1 MTKAKTER
9 KLQEQ
14 AEFIN
19 NAVSDAI
26 FRNEFQKE
34 NGISLDDAA
43 DALERQKAIYKQ
55 KMSMYINEQFYKLN
69 SLVNLV
75 VGAVNTIAGK
85 AVIDAKNE
93 LYKRKDLWRHE
104 IKYNAR
110 LAEKKYYDYEKIHMR
125 NFGVRYNLFLDY
137 LSAIEDNISKDVDML
152 TYSIAQVLSK
162 HNQEDA
168 MLKAQI
174 ETARTMCEY
183 ACCVFDRL
191 IQEANKK
198 VYNECCKYSFSTM
211 LLEKPFDY
219 TPYFAPARITP
230 VFHHWDKV
238 TAMLCKTDK
247 DGEPIILDD
256 DPNCKLAFQIIER
269 KIVSEDFLNKAG
281 YDALKLNPECIKE
294 SISDEDLKELEDK
307 FGKIE
312 L

>member
-14 AEFIN
+14 AELIN
-19 NAVSDAI
+19 NTVFEAA
-26 FRNEFQKE
+26 FRHEFQKE

-43 DALERQKAIYKQ
+43 DALERQKAVVNKKIT
-55 KMSMYINEQFYKLN
+55 MYINEQYHKLN
-69 SLVNLV
+69 SLMNLV
-75 VGAVNTIAGK
+75 VGAANTIAGK
-85 AVIDAKNE
+85 AVIDTKNE

-104 IKYNAR
+104 IKLNAR
-110 LAEKKYYDYEKIHMR
+110 LAEKTYYDYERLHTR
-125 NFGVRYNLFLDY
+125 NFGDRYNLFLDY
-137 LSAIEDNISKDVDML
+137 LSAVEDNIGKDVDML

-162 HNQEDA
+162 HNQKDA

-191 IQEANKK
+191 IKEANKK
-198 VYNECCKYSFSTM
+198 VYNECCKYSLSTM
-211 LLEKPFDY
+211 QLRKPFDY

-269 KIVSEDFLNKAG
+269 KLTSEDFLNKAG
-281 YDALKLNPECIKE
+281 YDALKLNPECIKG
-294 SISDEDLKELEDK
+294 SISEEDLKELEDK
-307 FGKIE
+307 FGKIV
-312 L
+312 

>member
-34 NGISLDDAA
+34 NGISLDTATDTF
-43 DALERQKAIYKQ
+43 ERQKAIVKQ
-55 KMSMYINEQFYKLN
+55 KITLYINEQYHKLN
-69 SLVNLV
+69 SLMNLV
-75 VGAVNTIAGK
+75 VGAANTIAGR
-85 AVIDAKNE
+85 AVIDTKNE
-93 LYKRKDLWRHE
+93 LYKRKDLWRQE
-104 IKYNAR
+104 IKYNSR
-110 LAEKKYYDYEKIHMR
+110 LAEKAYYNYEAIHTR
-125 NFGVRYNLFLDY
+125 NFGDRYNLFLDY
-137 LSAIEDNISKDVDML
+137 LSAVEDNIGKDVDML

-162 HNQEDA
+162 HNQKDA

-191 IQEANKK
+191 IKEANKK
-198 VYNECCKYSFSTM
+198 VYNECCKYSLSTM
-211 LLEKPFDY
+211 QLRKPFDY
-219 TPYFAPARITP
+219 TPYFAPARLTS
-230 VFHHWDKV
+230 VFHYWDKV
-238 TAMLCKTDK
+238 TSKLCKTE
-247 DGEPIILDD
+247 GNVLILLND

-269 KIVSEDFLNKAG
+269 KLTSEDFLNKAG
-281 YDALKLNPECIKE
+281 YDALKLNPECIKG
-294 SISDEDLKELEDK
+294 SISGEDLKELEDK

-312 L
+312 